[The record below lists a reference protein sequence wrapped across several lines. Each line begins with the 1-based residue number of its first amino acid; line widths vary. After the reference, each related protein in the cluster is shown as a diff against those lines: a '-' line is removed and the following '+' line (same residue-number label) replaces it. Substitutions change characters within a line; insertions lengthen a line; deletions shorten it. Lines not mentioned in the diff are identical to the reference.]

1 MIRRPPRS
9 TRTDTLFPYTTLFRS
24 PLLRGGAADRAVRF
38 RQFSGDGQ
46 IHPAR
51 RGRRMS
57 TGLAWVDVIVAV
69 LLVLSGLLVLIS
81 AIGFLRLPD
90 FFLRMHP
97 PALAYTLGTWC
108 VAGAAT
114 LYLSVLEGR
123 AALHPLLLPVLLAL
137 TVPVTTVLLARVS
150 L

>member
-1 MIRRPPRS
+1 
-9 TRTDTLFPYTTLFRS
+9 
-24 PLLRGGAADRAVRF
+24 
-38 RQFSGDGQ
+38 
-46 IHPAR
+46 
-51 RGRRMS
+51 MS

-97 PALAYTLGTWC
+97 QALAYTLGTWC

-137 TVPVTTVLLARVS
+137 TVPVTTVLLARSAEHTSELQS
-150 L
+150 LMRISYAVFCLKKKRE

>member
-1 MIRRPPRS
+1 MS
-9 TRTDTLFPYTTLFRS
+9 
-24 PLLRGGAADRAVRF
+24 
-38 RQFSGDGQ
+38 SG
-46 IHPAR
+46 
-51 RGRRMS
+51 
-57 TGLAWVDVIVAV
+57 LVWVDVIVAV

-108 VAGAAT
+108 VAGAVA

-123 AALHPLLLPVLLAL
+123 AALHPLLLPALLAL

-150 L
+150 LFRRRRAGVEDTPMASAPRHAGMADRESPRAPGDAAAPD

>member
-97 PALAYTLGTWC
+97 PALAYTLGDRKST
-108 VAGAAT
+108 
-114 LYLSVLEGR
+114 R
-123 AALHPLLLPVLLAL
+123 L
-137 TVPVTTVLLARVS
+137 TAS
-150 L
+150 H

>member
-1 MIRRPPRS
+1 MS
-9 TRTDTLFPYTTLFRS
+9 
-24 PLLRGGAADRAVRF
+24 
-38 RQFSGDGQ
+38 SG
-46 IHPAR
+46 
-51 RGRRMS
+51 
-57 TGLAWVDVIVAV
+57 LVWVDVIVAV
-69 LLVLSGLLVLIS
+69 LLVFSGLLVLIS

-108 VAGAAT
+108 VAGAAA

-123 AALHPLLLPVLLAL
+123 AELHPLLLPALLAL

-150 L
+150 LFRRRRTGVEDTPMASAPRHADTTDRESPRRPGEAVAPD